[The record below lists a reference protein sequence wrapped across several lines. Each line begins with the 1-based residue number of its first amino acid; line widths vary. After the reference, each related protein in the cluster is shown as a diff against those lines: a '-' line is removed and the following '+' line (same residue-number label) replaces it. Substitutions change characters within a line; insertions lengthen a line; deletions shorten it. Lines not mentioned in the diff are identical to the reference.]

1 MRHFSSSAGY
11 TPGVSSITDAVS
23 RRLTENAAT
32 KKRSSE
38 KGAARAKA
46 IIWTLVFLSMIYVS
60 IKVIPVLVTEYQFE
74 DSIQEIARF
83 ASATRKSNEQI
94 KQAVLDEAQKEDLPI
109 TGDAIKVEGS
119 AGNVRINVE
128 YSVIVDL
135 KVYQWTLLF
144 HPATSNKAVY

>member
-1 MRHFSSSAGY
+1 VSSLSSS
-11 TPGVSSITDAVS
+11 SDAS
-23 RRLTENAAT
+23 RGPIENAAAA
-32 KKRSSE
+32 KKRHGE

-46 IIWTLVFLSMIYVS
+46 IIWTCIFLSMIYVG
-60 IKVIPVLVTEYQFE
+60 IKVMPVLVTEYQFQ

-83 ASATRKSNEQI
+83 ASATRKNNEQI
-94 KQAVLDEAQKEDLPI
+94 KQAVLDEAQKEDLPV
-109 TGDAIKVEGS
+109 TGDDIKVEGS

-144 HPATSNKAVY
+144 HPATSNNAVY

>member
-1 MRHFSSSAGY
+1 MRHFSSSTSLTGC
-11 TPGVSSITDAVS
+11 VSSASNSVS
-23 RRLTENAAT
+23 GRPTESAAA
-32 KKRSSE
+32 KKRHNE
-38 KGAARAKA
+38 KGAARAKP
-46 IIWTLVFLSMIYVS
+46 IIWTLIFLSMIYVG
-60 IKVIPVLVTEYQFE
+60 IKVMPVLVTEYQFQ

-94 KQAVLDEAQKEDLPI
+94 KQAVLDEAQKEDLPV
-109 TGDAIKVEGS
+109 TGDNIKVEGS

-144 HPATSNKAVY
+144 HPATNNKAVY

>member
-1 MRHFSSSAGY
+1 MRHFSSS
-11 TPGVSSITDAVS
+11 TWCSTRVPSPSDAVS
-23 RRLTENAAT
+23 RRLIESAVA
-32 KKRSSE
+32 KKRHGE

-46 IIWTLVFLSMIYVS
+46 IVWTLIFLSMIYVGA
-60 IKVIPVLVTEYQFE
+60 KVIPVLVTEYQFE

-94 KQAVLDEAQKEDLPI
+94 KQAVFDEAQKEDLPV
-109 TGDAIKVEGS
+109 TSDAIKVEGS
-119 AGNVRINVE
+119 AGNVKINVE

>member
-1 MRHFSSSAGY
+1 MRHFSSSAAPAGN
-11 TPGVSSITDAVS
+11 VSSISGAVS
-23 RRLTENAAT
+23 PRPTESAAAR
-32 KKRSSE
+32 KRKGE

-46 IIWTLVFLSMIYVS
+46 IIWTLIFLSLIYVG

-94 KQAVLDEAQKEDLPI
+94 KQAVLDEAQKEDLPV

-144 HPATSNKAVY
+144 HPATSNKALY